1 MSDIPFTQDDLYRRD
16 REALEAI
23 EIVHSYLDDY
33 WLRGCD
39 HELMVMGCASCQASI
54 LHAQLTMLGNSVIEN
69 LGEDPESARSE
80 LSRQAQELDMGD

>member
-1 MSDIPFTQDDLYRRD
+1 MSDIPFTQDELGRRD
-16 REALEAI
+16 REVVAAI
-23 EIVHSYLDDY
+23 EIVRSYLDDY
-33 WLRGCD
+33 WMHVCD